1 MSKMVDNT
9 KSILHKLFSTG
20 FFHVFGSGVINKII
34 AFLSSV
40 VLVRILTKT
49 EYGTFTYAWNI
60 YSIVLIF
67 SGMGMESAMLQ
78 LASEHGGEYE
88 YTDKVSKYCTWFGLQ
103 FNMILAIVLLGVGFE
118 APLKIQRGRILI
130 IALCLLPF
138 VQLIVSLM
146 SCYLRAVKRN
156 QDYAKL
162 TIVNTIAIFAGSVGG
177 TLLFRELGL
186 VIGYYTAAIVTC
198 LFGHY
203 VLRVSLIKRETSNMG
218 DDRKTLLRIGFI
230 SMINNGLS
238 QLLLLLD
245 VFVLGIVDPQETI
258 LAGYKVATMIPTAL
272 IFIPNSLVI
281 YIYPYF
287 AKNKNDGKW
296 CIYHFKKIIIVLGI
310 VNSLMSLLLFGFA
323 PTIISVVYGNQY
335 LDSVPILRV
344 LSVNYFIS
352 GTFRIVSGN
361 LLVTQR
367 KLKYNLME
375 SIITS
380 IINVI
385 ADYYFIQL
393 WGGMGAAIAT
403 LMVVIISSIM
413 STTYLILTFVRL
425 KSPT

>member
-1 MSKMVDNT
+1 MSKMVDNM
-9 KSILHKLFSTG
+9 KGIMRKLFSTG
-20 FFHVFGSGVINKII
+20 FFHVFGSSVINKII

-40 VLVRILTKT
+40 VLVRILTKP

-60 YSIVLIF
+60 YSIVFIF
-67 SGMGMESAMLQ
+67 SGMGMDSAMLQ
-78 LASEHGGEYE
+78 LASEHGGEPE
-88 YTDKVSKYCTWFGLQ
+88 YTDKVSKYSVRFGLW
-103 FNMILAIVLLGVGFE
+103 FNLLLAVVLLGIGLW
-118 APLKIQRGRILI
+118 APLTISGGRNLI
-130 IALCLLPF
+130 FALCLLPF
-138 VQLIVSLM
+138 VQLIVCLM
-146 SCYLRAVKRN
+146 SCYLRVVKRN

-162 TIVNTIAIFAGSVGG
+162 TVINTIVVFAGSVGG
-177 TLLFRELGL
+177 ALLFRELGL
-186 VIGYYTAAIVTC
+186 VIGQYFAAIVTC
-198 LFGHY
+198 LFGYYSLH
-203 VLRVSLIKRETSNMG
+203 VSLMKRSTTSIG
-218 DDRKTLLRIGFI
+218 EDRKILLKIGFI

-245 VFVLGIVDPQETI
+245 VFVLGIVDPQETL
-258 LAGYKVATMIPTAL
+258 LASYKVATMIPTAL

-287 AKNKNDGKW
+287 AEHKNDGKW
-296 CIYHFKKIIIVLGI
+296 CLERFKKIIIVLGI
-310 VNSLMSLLLFGFA
+310 VNCLISLLLFAFA
-323 PTIISVVYGNQY
+323 PTIIRVFFGDQY
-335 LDSVPILRV
+335 LDAVPIFRV

-367 KLKYNLME
+367 KLKYNLIE

-385 ADYYFIQL
+385 ADYFFIQL

-413 STTYLILTFVRL
+413 STVYLILTFIRV
-425 KSPT
+425 KKNA